1 VESLKQIEPI
11 SEQDLVGIVE
21 RASTVDERLGDDFVP
36 AEGGDAALVDER
48 LEAWSQALGSGDRER
63 LQRRLDWDGLDQEKV
78 RPALGP
84 VRLRKGAALPEWAGL
99 LVEVLRLA
107 PPERQEG
114 ADGLWPAGMDFL
126 DTDDALP
133 FEEILAPFV
142 LVARERLAGRTL
154 AFENVLSA
162 AARAAL
168 ERSLLRSLSSVS
180 SELLLTEFEAMRAR
194 DQSSWDRL
202 FALAQDPEGRSL
214 YRQFV
219 RRLGEGQMAR
229 LWGQYPV
236 LARYLGTISHL
247 WVEAGAEFLG
257 RLEADVPDL
266 ERLFEDEEEF
276 GDVVELKPSL
286 SDSHRGGR
294 SVIALTFASG
304 RKLVYKPK
312 DMGTEAAY
320 HRLLAWLNE
329 RGAPLPFKVLRVLDR
344 STHGWVE
351 FVEPLQCRDEDEAR
365 RYYERAGMLLCLF
378 YALEGTDCHYENII
392 ASGEYPVLIDTE
404 TLMHHRARDMVPGD
418 ENAQTEAYER
428 LGRSVMRTGLL
439 PRWELSADRQTAYH
453 ISGLGESDEQEL
465 PIRTQRWAR
474 INTDRMALEFA
485 FAKRPPND
493 NVPSLDGSPLSLQ
506 EYSPRVVEGFRRMY
520 RFLLDHRDALL
531 AATPLRE
538 LAREQVRFVFRATR
552 VYGLILRNLRHRRY
566 LRDGADRSIQLEQLG
581 RAQVP
586 PRDLVDEPDE
596 KPLFWTVFRAERLA
610 MEQGDIPFFTAR
622 ASSDALILS
631 PGREIAGCMQ
641 EPSFDLV
648 LRVLE
653 ELDEE
658 DLQQQV
664 AFIEGSLYAHLARE
678 STTSP
683 HVVEAV
689 EEGDLAGL
697 PVDEAFIAPA
707 LDLAEAIRSHAI
719 RTEDGSA
726 AWIAPQYLVQAERYQ
741 LQPMDYELYGGT
753 SGVALFL
760 AAAERFAPGS
770 GYGELAL
777 AALRPLQSTLDR
789 HPDRLSDVM
798 GIGGASG
805 LGSVA
810 YSLLHVS
817 RLLDEPVLL
826 EEARRVTDLITEDAI
841 ASDRA
846 LDVIGG
852 AAGTIL
858 SLLALY
864 EIRPERRLLE
874 PAIACGEHLLEAR
887 TETDAGLRAWVTD
900 EGRRAT
906 GISHGTAG
914 IAYSLLRLYGHT
926 RDPRFLEAAKE
937 AIAFED
943 TQYSPENRN
952 WVDFREPG
960 EPVYQWQWCHGAPG
974 IGLARVGGLGVLDT
988 EQVREDIDLAV
999 QTTIEFGVQGVDHPC
1014 CGNMGRA
1021 ELLLSAGQRLARP
1034 ELGEAARAHAWKVV
1048 SRAERTG
1055 AFILHPMLPREV
1067 YNPGFF
1073 QGTAGIGYELLRMAR
1088 PDLLPS
1094 VLLWESAS
1102 SSPPPNRR

>member
-1 VESLKQIEPI
+1 LKQIEPI
-11 SEQDLVGIVE
+11 SEQALVEIVE
-21 RASTVDERLGDDFVP
+21 RASTLDERLSEDYVP
-36 AEGGDAALVDER
+36 AEGEDAALVEER
-48 LEAWSQALGSGDRER
+48 LEAFSQALGSGDWDR
-63 LQRRLDWDGLDQEKV
+63 LERRLVWDGLDPEKV

-84 VRLRKGAALPEWAGL
+84 VRLREGVSLPDWSGL
-99 LVEVLRLA
+99 LAEALRVA

-114 ADGLWPAGMDFL
+114 ADEPWSTGVDFL
-126 DTDDALP
+126 DAADALP

-142 LVARERLAGRTL
+142 LVARERLAGRTAAL
-154 AFENVLSA
+154 ENLLTA

-168 ERSLLRSLSSVS
+168 ERSLLRRLSSVS
-180 SELLLTEFEAMRAR
+180 GELLLSEFETMRGR
-194 DQSSWDRL
+194 EQSSWDRL
-202 FALAQDPEGRSL
+202 FALAQEPEGRSL

-219 RRLGEGQMAR
+219 RRMGEGWMAR
-229 LWGQYPV
+229 LMVRYPV
-236 LARYLGTISHL
+236 LARHLGTISQL
-247 WVEAGAEFLG
+247 WVEASAEFLG
-257 RLEADVPDL
+257 HLEADIPEL
-266 ERLFEDEEEF
+266 ERLFGDDEEF
-276 GDVVELKPSL
+276 GNVVELEPSL
-286 SDSHRGGR
+286 SDPHRGGR
-294 SVIALTFASG
+294 SVLALTFASG

-320 HRLLAWLNE
+320 HRLLAWLNGL
-329 RGAPLPFKVLRVLDR
+329 GAPLPFKVLKVLDR

-351 FVEPLQCRDEDEAR
+351 FVEHLPCRDQDEAR

-378 YALEGTDCHYENII
+378 YVLEGTDCHYENII

-404 TLMHHRARDMVPGD
+404 TLMHHRARAVVPGD
-418 ENAQTEAYER
+418 ENAQAEAYER
-428 LGRSVMRTGLL
+428 MGRSVMRTGLL
-439 PRWELSADRQTAYH
+439 PRWELSADRRTAYH

-465 PIRTQRWAR
+465 PVRTQQWTR
-474 INTDRMALEFA
+474 INTDRMVLEFA
-485 FAKRPPND
+485 TARLPPRD
-493 NVPSLDGSPLSLQ
+493 NIPRLDDSPLSLQ
-506 EYSPRVVEGFRRMY
+506 DYSPQVVEGFRRMY

-552 VYGLILRNLRHRRY
+552 VYGLILRKLHHRRY
-566 LRDGADRSIQLEQLG
+566 LRDGVDRSIQLEQLG

-586 PRDLVDEPDE
+586 PRDVVDEPDE
-596 KPLFWTVFRAERLA
+596 KPLFWPVFEAERLA
-610 MEQGDIPFFTAR
+610 MERGDIPFFTAR

-631 PGREIAGCMQ
+631 PGQEIEECME

-653 ELDEE
+653 VLDEA

-678 STTSP
+678 STASP
-683 HVVEAV
+683 HVVEDV
-689 EEGDLAGL
+689 EEGDLAVP

-741 LQPMDYELYGGT
+741 LQPMDYEFYGGT

-760 AAAERFAPGS
+760 AAAEHFAPGS

-777 AALRPLQSTLDR
+777 AALRPLQSALERRT
-789 HPDRLSDVM
+789 DRLTEMM
-798 GIGGASG
+798 GIGGAAG

-817 RLLDEPVLL
+817 RLLDESALL
-826 EEARRVTDLITEDAI
+826 DDARRVTDLITEDVI

-852 AAGTIL
+852 AAGAIL
-858 SLLALY
+858 SLTALY
-864 EIRPERRLLE
+864 EVRPDRRLLE
-874 PAIACGEHLLEAR
+874 QAIACGEHLLEAR

-900 EGRRAT
+900 EGRRIT
-906 GISHGTAG
+906 GFSHGTAG

-926 RDPRFLEAAKE
+926 RDSRFLEAAKE

-952 WVDFREPG
+952 WVDFKEPG
-960 EPVYQWQWCHGAPG
+960 ELAYQWQWCHGAPG
-974 IGLARVGGLGVLDT
+974 IGLARVGGLDVLDT
-988 EQVREDIDLAV
+988 GQVREDIDLAV
-999 QTTIEFGVQGVDHPC
+999 QTTMEFGVQGVDHPC
-1014 CGNMGRA
+1014 CGNVGRA
-1021 ELLLSAGQRLARP
+1021 ELLLSAGRRLARP
-1034 ELGEAARAHAWKVV
+1034 ELEEEARTNAWRVV
-1048 SRAERTG
+1048 SRAERSG
-1055 AFILHPMLPREV
+1055 GFILHPMLPREV

-1094 VLLWESAS
+1094 VLLWE
-1102 SSPPPNRR
+1102 

>member
-1 VESLKQIEPI
+1 LKQIESM
-11 SEQDLVGIVE
+11 SERDLVEIIE
-21 RASTVDERLGDDFVP
+21 RASTIDERLGDDFVP
-36 AEGGDAALVDER
+36 AESGDAALAERR
-48 LEAWSQALGSGDRER
+48 LEAWSQALGKGDWDR
-63 LQRRLDWDGLDQEKV
+63 LRRRLAWDGLDPESV

-84 VRLRKGAALPEWAGL
+84 VCLREGVPLPEWSKL
-99 LVEVLRLA
+99 LAEVLRLA
-107 PPERQEG
+107 PTERQEDE
-114 ADGLWPAGMDFL
+114 AWPTEMGFL
-126 DTDDALP
+126 DAEDALP
-133 FEEILAPFV
+133 FEEVLAPFV
-142 LVARERLAGRTL
+142 LVARERLAGRTVASGTL
-154 AFENVLSA
+154 LSA

-168 ERSLLRSLSSVS
+168 ERSLLRNLSSVS
-180 SELLLTEFEAMRAR
+180 GELLLTEFETMRGR
-194 DQSSWDRL
+194 EQSSWDRL
-202 FALAQDPEGRSL
+202 FALAQEPEGRSL

-219 RRLGEGQMAR
+219 RRLGEGRMAR
-229 LWGQYPV
+229 LLKQYPV
-236 LARYLGTISHL
+236 LARHMGTISQL

-257 RLEADVPDL
+257 RLEADISEL
-266 ERLFEDEEEF
+266 ERLFGDDEEL
-276 GDVVELKPSL
+276 GNVVELKPSL
-286 SDSHRGGR
+286 SDPHRGGR

-351 FVEPLQCRDEDEAR
+351 FVEHLPCRDQDEAR

-404 TLMHHRARDMVPGD
+404 TLMHHRARAVVPGD
-418 ENAQTEAYER
+418 ENAQAEAYEQ

-439 PRWELSADRQTAYH
+439 PRWELSADRRTAYH
-453 ISGLGESDEQEL
+453 ISGLGESEEQEL
-465 PIRTQRWAR
+465 PVRTRRWTR
-474 INTDRMALEFA
+474 INTDRMAPEFDS
-485 FAKRPPND
+485 AKRPLKD
-493 NVPSLDGSPLSLQ
+493 NVPRLDGSPLSLH
-506 EYSPRVVEGFRRMY
+506 EHSPRVVEGFRRMY
-520 RFLLDHRDALL
+520 RFLLDHRNALL

-538 LAREQVRFVFRATR
+538 LARKQVRFVFRATR
-552 VYGLILRNLRHRRY
+552 VYGLILRKLHHWRY

-586 PRDLVDEPDE
+586 PRDEVDEPDE
-596 KPLFWTVFRAERLA
+596 KPLFWPVFGAERLA
-610 MEQGDIPFFTAR
+610 MERGDIPFFTAR

-631 PGREIAGCMQ
+631 PGREIEGCME

-648 LRVLE
+648 LRVLK

-658 DLQQQV
+658 DLEQQV

-678 STTSP
+678 STAPP
-683 HVVEAV
+683 HAAEEV
-689 EEGDLAGL
+689 EEGDLAG
-697 PVDEAFIAPA
+697 PPADEAFVAPA

-741 LQPMDYELYGGT
+741 LQPMDFELYGGT

-760 AAAERFAPGS
+760 AAAERFAPKS

-789 HPDRLSDVM
+789 HPDRLTGIM

-817 RLLDEPVLL
+817 RLLDEPALL
-826 EEARRVTDLITEDAI
+826 EDAHRVTDLISEELI

-852 AAGTIL
+852 AAGAIL
-858 SLLALY
+858 SSLALY
-864 EIRPERRLLE
+864 EARPDRRLLE
-874 PAIACGEHLLEAR
+874 PAIACGGHLLEAR
-887 TETDAGLRAWVTD
+887 TTTDAGLRAWVTD
-900 EGRRAT
+900 EGMRTT
-906 GISHGTAG
+906 GFAHGTAG
-914 IAYSLLRLYGHT
+914 ISYSLLRLYGHT

-937 AIAFED
+937 AIAYED
-943 TQYSPENRN
+943 TQYSPENHN
-952 WVDFREPG
+952 WVDFKEPG
-960 EPVYQWQWCHGAPG
+960 EPAYQWQWCHGAPG

-988 EQVREDIDLAV
+988 GQVREDIDLAV
-999 QTTIEFGVQGVDHPC
+999 QTTLDFGVQGVDHPC

-1034 ELGEAARAHAWKVV
+1034 ELEEAARANAWRVV

-1055 AFILHPMLPREV
+1055 GFVLHPMLPGQV

-1073 QGTAGIGYELLRMAR
+1073 QGMAGIGYQLLRMAR

-1102 SSPPPNRR
+1102 SSPSPNRR

>member
-1 VESLKQIEPI
+1 LKQIEPMA
-11 SEQDLVGIVE
+11 EQDLVKIVE
-21 RASTVDERLGDDFVP
+21 RASTVDERLGEDFVP

-48 LEAWSQALGSGDRER
+48 LEAWSQALGGGEWDR
-63 LQRRLDWDGLDQEKV
+63 LQRRLAWDGLDPDKV
-78 RPALGP
+78 RSALGP
-84 VRLRKGAALPEWAGL
+84 VRLREGVALPDWSGL
-99 LVEVLRLA
+99 LAEALRLA

-114 ADGLWPAGMDFL
+114 ADEPWPAGMDFL
-126 DTDDALP
+126 DADDALP

-142 LVARERLAGRTL
+142 LVARERLAGRTV
-154 AFENVLSA
+154 AFENLLSA

-168 ERSLLRSLSSVS
+168 ERSLLRRLSFIS
-180 SELLLTEFEAMRAR
+180 SELLLTEFETMRGR
-194 DQSSWDRL
+194 EQSSWDRL
-202 FALAQDPEGRSL
+202 FALAQEPESRSL
-214 YRQFV
+214 YRQFI
-219 RRLGEGQMAR
+219 RRLGEGWMAR
-229 LWGQYPV
+229 MLGRYPV
-236 LARYLGTISHL
+236 LARHLGTISQL
-247 WVEAGAEFLG
+247 WVEANAEFLG
-257 RLEADVPDL
+257 RLEADTPEL
-266 ERLFEDEEEF
+266 ERLFGDDEEF
-276 GDVVELKPSL
+276 GNVVELEPSL
-286 SDSHRGGR
+286 SDPHRGGR

-351 FVEPLQCRDEDEAR
+351 FVEHLPCRDQDEAR

-378 YALEGTDCHYENII
+378 YVLEGTDCHYENII

-404 TLMHHRARDMVPGD
+404 TLMHHRARAVVPGD
-418 ENAQTEAYER
+418 ENAETEAYER

-439 PRWELSADRQTAYH
+439 PRWELSADRRTAYH
-453 ISGLGESDEQEL
+453 VSGLGESDEQEL
-465 PIRTQRWAR
+465 PVRSQEWAR
-474 INTDRMALEFA
+474 INTDRMVLEFA
-485 FAKRPPND
+485 SAKLPPRN
-493 NVPSLDGSPLSLQ
+493 NVPRLDDSPLSLQ
-506 EYSPRVVEGFRRMY
+506 KYSPRVVEGFRRMY
-520 RFLLDHRDALL
+520 RFLLEQRDALL
-531 AATPLRE
+531 GADPLRE
-538 LAREQVRFVFRATR
+538 LAGEQVRFVFRATR

-586 PRDLVDEPDE
+586 PRDVVDEPDE

-622 ASSDALILS
+622 ASSDGLILS
-631 PGREIAGCMQ
+631 PGREIEGCME

-653 ELDEE
+653 ELDEA

-664 AFIEGSLYAHLARE
+664 AFIEGSLYAHLARD
-678 STTSP
+678 STASP
-683 HVVEAV
+683 QVAKEV
-689 EEGDLAGL
+689 EEGDLIRP

-719 RTEDGSA
+719 RTKDGSA

-741 LQPMDYELYGGT
+741 LQPMDYELYGGM

-760 AAAERFAPGS
+760 AAAEQFAPDS

-777 AALRPLQSTLDR
+777 AALRPLQSALDR
-789 HPDRLSDVM
+789 RPDRIVGMM

-805 LGSVA
+805 LGSVV
-810 YSLLHVS
+810 YSVLHVS
-817 RLLDEPVLL
+817 RLLDEPALL
-826 EEARRVTDLITEDAI
+826 EDARRVTDLITEDVI

-852 AAGTIL
+852 AAGAIL

-864 EIRPERRLLE
+864 EVGRDRRILE

-887 TETDAGLRAWVTD
+887 TVTDSGLRAWVAD
-900 EGRRAT
+900 GGRRAT
-906 GISHGTAG
+906 GFSHGTAG

-926 RDPRFLEAAKE
+926 QDPRFLEAAKE

-943 TQYSPENRN
+943 TQYSPENHN

-960 EPVYQWQWCHGAPG
+960 EPAYQWQWCHGAPG
-974 IGLARVGGLGVLDT
+974 IGLARLGGLGILDT

-1014 CGNMGRA
+1014 CGNTGRA
-1021 ELLLSAGQRLARP
+1021 EFLLSAGQRLARP
-1034 ELGEAARAHAWKVV
+1034 ELEEHARANAWRAV

-1055 AFILHPMLPREV
+1055 GFVLHPMLPREV

-1094 VLLWESAS
+1094 VLLWE
-1102 SSPPPNRR
+1102 

>member
-1 VESLKQIEPI
+1 LKQIESM
-11 SEQDLVGIVE
+11 SERDLVEIIE
-21 RASTVDERLGDDFVP
+21 RASTIDERLGDDFVP
-36 AEGGDAALVDER
+36 AESGDAALAERR
-48 LEAWSQALGSGDRER
+48 LEAWSQALGNGDWDR
-63 LQRRLDWDGLDQEKV
+63 LRRRLAWDGLDPESV

-84 VRLRKGAALPEWAGL
+84 VCLREGVPLPEWSKL
-99 LVEVLRLA
+99 LAEALRLA
-107 PPERQEG
+107 PTERQEDE
-114 ADGLWPAGMDFL
+114 AWPTEMGFL
-126 DTDDALP
+126 DAEDALP
-133 FEEILAPFV
+133 FEEVLAPFV
-142 LVARERLAGRTL
+142 LVARERLARRTVASGTL
-154 AFENVLSA
+154 LSA

-168 ERSLLRSLSSVS
+168 ERSLLRNLSSVS
-180 SELLLTEFEAMRAR
+180 GELLLTEFETMRGR
-194 DQSSWDRL
+194 EQSSWDRL
-202 FALAQDPEGRSL
+202 FALAQEPEGRSL

-219 RRLGEGQMAR
+219 RRLGEGGIAR
-229 LWGQYPV
+229 LLRQYPV
-236 LARYLGTISHL
+236 LARQLGTISQL
-247 WVEAGAEFLG
+247 WVEASVEFLG
-257 RLEADVPDL
+257 RLEADMPEL
-266 ERLFEDEEEF
+266 ERLFSDDEES
-276 GDVVELKPSL
+276 GNVVELEPSL
-286 SDSHRGGR
+286 SDPHRGGR

-329 RGAPLPFKVLRVLDR
+329 LGAPLPFKVLKVLDR
-344 STHGWVE
+344 STYGWVE
-351 FVEPLQCRDEDEAR
+351 FVEHLSCRDQDEAR

-404 TLMHHRARDMVPGD
+404 TLMHHRARAAVPEA
-418 ENAQTEAYER
+418 ENAQTEAFER
-428 LGRSVMRTGLL
+428 MGHSVLRSGLL
-439 PRWELSADRQTAYH
+439 PRWELSADRRTAYH
-453 ISGLGESDEQEL
+453 ISGLGEADEQEL
-465 PIRTQRWAR
+465 PVRAPRWVR

-485 FAKRPPND
+485 FAKLRARG
-493 NVPSLDGSPLSLQ
+493 NVPTLDDVPLSLQ
-506 EYSPRVVEGFRRMY
+506 EHSPQVVEGFRRMY

-531 AATPLRE
+531 GADPLRE
-538 LAREQVRFVFRATR
+538 LAGEQVRFVFRATR
-552 VYGLILRNLRHRRY
+552 VYGLILRKVRHRRY

-581 RAQVP
+581 LAQVP
-586 PRDLVDEPDE
+586 PRDAVDEPDE
-596 KPLFWTVFRAERLA
+596 KPFFWPVFAAERLA
-610 MEQGDIPFFTAR
+610 MEGGDIPFFTAR
-622 ASSDALILS
+622 ASSDALIL
-631 PGREIAGCMQ
+631 PAGQEIDRCFQ

-648 LRVLE
+648 LSVLE
-653 ELDEE
+653 GLDDE
-658 DLQQQV
+658 DLEQQV
-664 AFIEGSLYAHLARE
+664 AFIEGSMYAHLARVI
-678 STTSP
+678 TTSQP
-683 HVVEAV
+683 DTDP
-689 EEGDLAGL
+689 EEDLSAG
-697 PVDEAFIAPA
+697 PPSEEAFVAPA
-707 LDLAEAIRSHAI
+707 LEVAEVIRSCAI

-741 LQPMDYELYGGT
+741 LQPMDYDLYGGT

-789 HPDRLSDVM
+789 HPDRLAGVL

-817 RLLDEPVLL
+817 RLLDEPALL
-826 EEARRVTDLITEDAI
+826 EDARRVTNLITEDVI

-852 AAGTIL
+852 AAGAIL

-864 EIRPERRLLE
+864 EVRPNRRILE
-874 PAIACGEHLLEAR
+874 PAIACGGHLLEAR
-887 TETDAGLRAWVTD
+887 TATDAGLRAWVTD
-900 EGRRAT
+900 EGLRTT
-906 GISHGTAG
+906 GFAHGTAG

-937 AIAFED
+937 AIAHED
-943 TQYSPENRN
+943 TQYSPENHN
-952 WVDFREPG
+952 WVGFKEPG
-960 EPVYQWQWCHGAPG
+960 EPAYQWQWCHGAPG

-988 EQVREDIDLAV
+988 GQVREDIDLAV
-999 QTTIEFGVQGVDHPC
+999 QTTLDFGVQGVDHPC

-1034 ELGEAARAHAWKVV
+1034 ELEEAARANAWRVV

-1055 AFILHPMLPREV
+1055 GFVLHPMLPRQV
-1067 YNPGFF
+1067 DNPGFF

-1102 SSPPPNRR
+1102 SSPSPNHR

>member
-1 VESLKQIEPI
+1 LKQIEPM
-11 SEQDLVGIVE
+11 SEQDLVEIVE

-48 LEAWSQALGSGDRER
+48 LEAWSRALGRGDRDR
-63 LQRRLDWDGLDQEKV
+63 LQRRLAWDGLDPEKV

-84 VRLRKGAALPEWAGL
+84 VRLREGVALPDWSGL
-99 LVEVLRLA
+99 LAEALRLA

-114 ADGLWPAGMDFL
+114 ADEPWPAEMGFL
-126 DTDDALP
+126 DIEDALP

-142 LVARERLAGRTL
+142 LAARERLAGRTVAL
-154 AFENVLSA
+154 GNVLSA

-180 SELLLTEFEAMRAR
+180 GELLLTEFETMRGR
-194 DQSSWDRL
+194 EQSSWDRL
-202 FALAQDPEGRSL
+202 FALAQEPEGRSL
-214 YRQFV
+214 YREFI
-219 RRLGEGQMAR
+219 RGLGEGRMAK
-229 LWGQYPV
+229 LLGQYPV
-236 LARYLGTISHL
+236 LARYLGTISQL
-247 WVEAGAEFLG
+247 WVEASAEFLG
-257 RLEADVPDL
+257 RLEADMPEL
-266 ERLFEDEEEF
+266 ERLFGDDEEL
-276 GDVVELKPSL
+276 GNVVELKPSL
-286 SDSHRGGR
+286 SDPHRGGR
-294 SVIALTFASG
+294 SVIAVTFDSG

-320 HRLLAWLNE
+320 HRLLAWLND
-329 RGAPLPFKVLRVLDR
+329 RGAPLPFKVLRVLGR
-344 STHGWVE
+344 PTHGWVE
-351 FVEPLQCRDEDEAR
+351 FVEHLPCRDQDEAR

-378 YALEGTDCHYENII
+378 YVLEGTDCHYENII

-404 TLMHHRARDMVPGD
+404 TLMHHRARTVIPGD

-428 LGRSVMRTGLL
+428 MGRSVMRTGLL
-439 PRWELSADRQTAYH
+439 PRWELSSDRRTAYH
-453 ISGLGESDEQEL
+453 VSGLGESDEQEL
-465 PIRTQRWAR
+465 PVRTQRWAR
-474 INTDRMALEFA
+474 INTDRMALEFDS
-485 FAKRPPND
+485 AKLPPRD
-493 NVPSLDGSPLSLQ
+493 NVPRLDGSPLRLQ

-586 PRDLVDEPDE
+586 PRDVVDDPDE
-596 KPLFWTVFRAERLA
+596 KPLFWPVFRAERLA
-610 MEQGDIPFFTAR
+610 MERGDIPFFTAR

-631 PGREIAGCMQ
+631 PGREIEGCME

-653 ELDEE
+653 ELDEA

-664 AFIEGSLYAHLARE
+664 AFIEGSLYAHLARD
-678 STTSP
+678 STASP
-683 HVVEAV
+683 QVAEEV
-689 EEGDLAGL
+689 EEGDLAV
-697 PVDEAFIAPA
+697 PPEDEALIAPA

-760 AAAERFAPGS
+760 AAAEQFAPGS

-777 AALRPLQSTLDR
+777 AAIRPLQSALDR
-789 HPDRLSDVM
+789 RPDRLSEMM

-826 EEARRVTDLITEDAI
+826 EDARRVTDLITEVVI
-841 ASDRA
+841 ASDRP

-852 AAGTIL
+852 AAGAIL
-858 SLLALY
+858 SLLAMY
-864 EIRPERRLLE
+864 EVRPDRRILE
-874 PAIACGEHLLEAR
+874 LAIACGEHLLEAR
-887 TETDAGLRAWVTD
+887 TVTDAGLRAWVTD
-900 EGRRAT
+900 EGRRVS
-906 GISHGTAG
+906 GFSHGTAG
-914 IAYSLLRLYGHT
+914 IAYSLLRLYEHT

-952 WVDFREPG
+952 WVDFKEPG
-960 EPVYQWQWCHGAPG
+960 EPAYQWQWCHGAPG
-974 IGLARVGGLGVLDT
+974 IGLARLGGLGVLDT

-1034 ELGEAARAHAWKVV
+1034 ELEEAARVNAWRVV

-1055 AFILHPMLPREV
+1055 GFILHPMLPREV
-1067 YNPGFF
+1067 YNPSFF

-1094 VLLWESAS
+1094 VLLWE
-1102 SSPPPNRR
+1102 

>member
-1 VESLKQIEPI
+1 ME
-11 SEQDLVGIVE
+11 IVE
-21 RASTVDERLGDDFVP
+21 RASTLDERLGDDFVP

-48 LEAWSQALGSGDRER
+48 LEAWSQALGREDRLRQR
-63 LQRRLDWDGLDQEKV
+63 LAWEGLDPETI

-84 VRLRKGAALPEWAGL
+84 VRLREGARLPKWSGLLAEALSLALPELKDEAN
-99 LVEVLRLA
+99 EA
-107 PPERQEG
+107 
-114 ADGLWPAGMDFL
+114 WPADMGFL
-126 DTDDALP
+126 DTEDVLP

-142 LVARERLAGRTL
+142 LVARERLAGRTADFGKL
-154 AFENVLSA
+154 LSA
-162 AARAAL
+162 AARAAM
-168 ERSLLRSLSSVS
+168 ERSLLQSLSRASG
-180 SELLLTEFEAMRAR
+180 ELLLTEFEAMRAR
-194 DQSSWDRL
+194 EQSSWDRL
-202 FALAQDPEGRSL
+202 FALAQVPEGRSL
-214 YRQFV
+214 YRRFI
-219 RRLGEGQMAR
+219 RRSGEGGMAGLLR
-229 LWGQYPV
+229 RYPV
-236 LARYLGTISHL
+236 LARQLGTISQL
-247 WVEAGAEFLG
+247 WVEASAEFLG
-257 RLEADVPDL
+257 RLEADMPGL
-266 ERLFEDEEEF
+266 ERLFGDEEEF
-276 GDVVELKPSL
+276 GNVVELKPSL
-286 SDSHRGGR
+286 SDPHRGGR

-329 RGAPLPFKVLRVLDR
+329 LGAPLPFKVLKVLDR

-351 FVEPLQCRDEDEAR
+351 IVEHLPCRDQDEAG

-378 YALEGTDCHYENII
+378 YMLEGTDCHYENII
-392 ASGEYPVLIDTE
+392 ASGEYPVLIDAE
-404 TLMHHRARDMVPGD
+404 TLMHHRARAAVPEA
-418 ENAQTEAYER
+418 ENAQKEAFER
-428 LGRSVMRTGLL
+428 LGHSVLRSGLL

-453 ISGLGESDEQEL
+453 ISGLGEADEQEL
-465 PIRTQRWAR
+465 PVRTPRWVR
-474 INTDRMALEFA
+474 VNTDRMALEFA
-485 FAKRPPND
+485 SATLQTRG
-493 NVPSLDGSPLSLQ
+493 NVPTLDDEPLSLQ
-506 EYSPRVVEGFRRMY
+506 EHSSQVVEGFRRMY

-531 AATPLRE
+531 GADPLRE
-538 LAREQVRFVFRATR
+538 LAGEQVRFVFRATR

-586 PRDLVDEPDE
+586 PRDAVDEPDE
-596 KPLFWTVFRAERLA
+596 KPLFWPVFRAERLA
-610 MEQGDIPFFTAR
+610 MEQGDIPFFTAK
-622 ASSDALILS
+622 ASHDDMIL
-631 PGREIAGCMQ
+631 PAGQEIERCFQ

-648 LRVLE
+648 LGVLE
-653 ELDEE
+653 GLDDE
-658 DLQQQV
+658 DLEQQV

-678 STTSP
+678 TTASLP
-683 HVVEAV
+683 DTDP
-689 EEGDLAGL
+689 EEDLSAGV
-697 PVDEAFIAPA
+697 PSEEAFVAPA
-707 LDLAEAIRSHAI
+707 LELAEAIRSRAI

-741 LQPMDYELYGGT
+741 LQPMDYDLYGGT

-789 HPDRLSDVM
+789 HPDRLAGVL

-810 YSLLHVS
+810 YSLLHAS
-817 RLLDEPVLL
+817 RLLDEPALL
-826 EEARRVTDLITEDAI
+826 EDARRVTDLITEDVI

-852 AAGTIL
+852 AAGAIL

-864 EIRPERRLLE
+864 EVRPDRRILE
-874 PAIACGEHLLEAR
+874 PAIACGGHLLEAR
-887 TETDAGLRAWVTD
+887 TATDAGLRAWVTD
-900 EGRRAT
+900 EGLRTT
-906 GISHGTAG
+906 GFAHGTAG
-914 IAYSLLRLYGHT
+914 IVYSLLRLYGHT

-937 AIAFED
+937 AIAYED
-943 TQYSPENRN
+943 TQYSPENHN
-952 WVDFREPG
+952 WVDFKEPG
-960 EPVYQWQWCHGAPG
+960 EPAYQWQWCHGAPG

-988 EQVREDIDLAV
+988 GQVREDIDLAV
-999 QTTIEFGVQGVDHPC
+999 QTTLDFGVQGVDHPC

-1034 ELGEAARAHAWKVV
+1034 ELEEAARANAWRVV

-1055 AFILHPMLPREV
+1055 GFVLHPMLPRQV
-1067 YNPGFF
+1067 DNPGFF

-1102 SSPPPNRR
+1102 SSPSPNRR